1 MNVAQSIW
9 ICTNCAYSSSKPFEA
24 DICPKCHF
32 TFWKCM
38 YCAYVLISAGPP
50 EMCPECGIQV
60 KFQNITCYIPD
71 WDDHE
76 QVNNES

>member
-1 MNVAQSIW
+1 
-9 ICTNCAYSSSKPFEA
+9 
-24 DICPKCHF
+24 
-32 TFWKCM
+32 M